1 MDSPNDRNLIRE
13 CHQPGRSLTLVNLM
27 AIPREKYSASFIL
40 LPGMQLAAR
49 FQRGKVKVGENG
61 KDPVCK
67 QYLECNDM
75 SPAIAQI
82 QSREAGSLWMK
93 ESYRPSTK
101 RVMGARAGPILV
113 QLETY

>member
-1 MDSPNDRNLIRE
+1 
-13 CHQPGRSLTLVNLM
+13 M